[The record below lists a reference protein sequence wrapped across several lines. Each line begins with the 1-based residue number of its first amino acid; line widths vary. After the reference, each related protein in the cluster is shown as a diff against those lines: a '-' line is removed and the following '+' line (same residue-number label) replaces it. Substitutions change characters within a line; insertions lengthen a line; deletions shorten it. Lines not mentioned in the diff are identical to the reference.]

1 MSNERQCRIPE
12 YLEHILDAINRI
24 KQYTEDIVEHVFLE
38 NELVQDAVIRNIEII
53 GEACRNIDRHYP
65 EFAENYH
72 DFPLRI
78 AYEMR
83 NVLAHGYFQIDLEIV
98 WATIEND
105 LPKLEKQVKK
115 ILKNFHTG

>member
-1 MSNERQCRIPE
+1 MSNNHKNRILD
-12 YLEHILDAINRI
+12 YLEHILDAIKRI
-24 KQYTEDIVEHVFLE
+24 KQYTEDMFEHVFLE
-38 NELVQDAVIRNIEII
+38 NQLVQDAVIRNIEII

-65 EFAENYH
+65 EFADNYH
-72 DFPLRI
+72 DFPLRV

-83 NVLAHGYFQIDLEIV
+83 NALAHGYFQIDLEIV

-115 ILKNFHTG
+115 IIKDYKT